1 MKSAAVDYTLKSQLT
16 LQRLPVDRHVKQL
29 SILFIER
36 LISSFKRA
44 RVKSK
49 KNKRNFP
56 FFLLSKRVCVCV
68 CVREHKNF
76 HIIYEDPLTSG
87 FSVGLLSL
95 VVGLT
100 GFLFRKPAVSGLRFP
115 RSRWAFGGGP
125 LADEFVELPGAV
137 AVADCC
143 CDDVVCDC
151 WADDFSFAFTST
163 DAVEVLLL
171 TPLLLVV
178 LGPALL

>member
-16 LQRLPVDRHVKQL
+16 LQSLPVDRHVKQL

-44 RVKSK
+44 RVNPK
-49 KNKRNFP
+49 KKIREIFS
-56 FFLLSKRVCVCV
+56 FFCYQNVYV

-76 HIIYEDPLTSG
+76 HIYEDPLTSG

-137 AVADCC
+137 AADCC